1 MVLKVLSAPILS
13 VHYQTATTGEIGPME
28 EKDEKTLKKISLF
41 SALTPKQLAGVES
54 KMLVM
59 KLNKN
64 QTIFDTETNAERFYV
79 LTEGQVK
86 LYRISKNGTEKIVE
100 IIEPGEVFASAVIFM
115 ESKRYPVCAD
125 TMKTSRI
132 LSFENKQFVSILR
145 ESSETCFRM
154 MGHMSKQL
162 RWQMTE
168 IHKLSL
174 QSAPM
179 RLISFLLENMKPLGN
194 NEGSIKLDAP
204 KNVIASRIA
213 IKPETFSR
221 ALKKLSKEKL
231 ITVKGQLIHINNV
244 EELTWIS
251 SI

>member
-1 MVLKVLSAPILS
+1 
-13 VHYQTATTGEIGPME
+13 ME
-28 EKDEKTLKKISLF
+28 ERDKNTLKRISLF
-41 SALTPKQLAGVES
+41 AALTPIQLAGVES
-54 KMLVM
+54 KMMVM

-64 QTIFDTETNAERFYV
+64 QTIFDTETRAERFFV
-79 LTEGQVK
+79 LTDGQVK
-86 LYRISKNGTEKIVE
+86 LYRLSKSGTEKIVE
-100 IIEPGEVFASAVIFM
+100 IIQPGEVFASGVIFM

-125 TMKTSRI
+125 TMQTSRI
-132 LSFENKQFVSILR
+132 LSFENKQFLGLLR
-145 ESSETCFRM
+145 ESSDTCFRM
-154 MGHMSKQL
+154 MAHMSKQL

-179 RLISFLLENMKPLGN
+179 RLIGFLLENMKPFGE
-194 NEGSIKLDAP
+194 NEGVIKLDAP

-221 ALKKLSKEKL
+221 ALKKLSKENL
-231 ITVKGQLIHINNV
+231 ITVQGQSIHINNV